1 MPLSTLYLFN
11 RLWPHQ
17 NTGGWG
23 RDPFSRNVTKPTPRR
38 KWYLMTGRRFE
49 FVFLP
54 EASSCIKA
62 SWGLH
67 PGHSTHMSPRCACL
81 CGRRVG
87 ASGHFHKACRLRI
100 TVAGGVWKTN
110 VYSAAAKLRF
120 DKNNAKYNAKNNAK
134 NNPINSKKRKLDL
147 LAKNL
152 QTVQDDATLDD
163 TLKMTAGT
171 SASVLD

>member
-1 MPLSTLYLFN
+1 
-11 RLWPHQ
+11 
-17 NTGGWG
+17 
-23 RDPFSRNVTKPTPRR
+23 
-38 KWYLMTGRRFE
+38 
-49 FVFLP
+49 
-54 EASSCIKA
+54 
-62 SWGLH
+62 
-67 PGHSTHMSPRCACL
+67 
-81 CGRRVG
+81 
-87 ASGHFHKACRLRI
+87 
-100 TVAGGVWKTN
+100 